1 MRSGGP
7 SWKKLSTLRGRRS
20 SIVRERRDGGR
31 AIYKHKG
38 SSYFHYDFVVQGRR
52 FYGSTGQVIK
62 RQAEVYERRVRAE
75 LAERGPDGVGKLGA
89 RDLTLDDAIGR
100 WWHEKGQLLDSAAD
114 VERHLQSWI
123 ELFGKNKRLGS
134 IRKADIQRAISDRR
148 KIAYR
153 GKLPSS
159 ATINRFV
166 AAFRS
171 VWRYVD
177 DEDRSL
183 PAIKWRDVISPEGE
197 ERVRELAPDE
207 TTALNKRLATEEPW
221 LRFFVL
227 LSRIYGLRYGEMF
240 FRPEAVDCIARTIV
254 FQKKRRKKPV
264 DHKVQLATAH
274 ASEVMSRASEA
285 LAAGLDHIWF
295 TRDGDRIVPLDKAH
309 IARRIR
315 KVIRECKI
323 SDLKIHDL
331 RHDAATKLLRETGNL
346 KVVQKAMGHASIQST
361 LRYAHVS
368 DGDLRSAFEAVSR
381 NSPEHTAENDEKKK
395 AE

>member
-1 MRSGGP
+1 M
-7 SWKKLSTLRGRRS
+7 
-20 SIVRERRDGGR
+20 

-38 SSYFHYDFVVQGRR
+38 SPYFHYDFVVQGRR
-52 FYGSTGQVIK
+52 FYGSTGQVNK
-62 RQAEVYERRVRAE
+62 RQAEAYERRVRAE
-75 LAERGPDGVGKLGA
+75 LAERGPDGVGRKGT
-89 RDLTLDDAIGR
+89 RDLTVDEAIGR
-100 WWHEKGQLLDSAAD
+100 WWAEKGELLDSAAD
-114 VERHLQSWI
+114 VERHLESWI
-123 ELFGKNKRLGS
+123 ELLGKNKRLGS
-134 IRKADIQRAISDRR
+134 IRKADIQRVISERR

-153 GKLPSS
+153 GKLPSP

-177 DEDRSL
+177 DEDQSL
-183 PAIKWRDVISPEGE
+183 PAIKWRDVILPEGN

-207 TTALNKRLATEEPW
+207 TTVLNKGLAAEEPW

-227 LSRIYGLRYGEMF
+227 LSRTYGLRFGEMF

-254 FQKKRRKKPV
+254 FQKKRRKTPV
-264 DHKVQLATAH
+264 EHKVHLASPH
-274 ASEVMSRASEA
+274 APEVMSRASEA
-285 LAAGLDHIWF
+285 IAAGLDHIWF
-295 TRDGDRIVPLDKAH
+295 TRDGDRLLPLDKAH

-315 KVIRECKI
+315 KVIRKCKI

-331 RHDAATKLLRETGNL
+331 RHDAATKLLRESGNL

-368 DGDLRSAFEAVSR
+368 DGDLRSALEAVSR
-381 NSPEHTAENDEKKK
+381 NAPEHCGDGEEKKK